1 VTRQIVLDTETTGLE
16 VSAGHRVIEVGCVE
30 IVNRRVGPGEFHH
43 YLNPE
48 RGIDA
53 GALQVH
59 GITREFL
66 RGKPRFADIAADL
79 VAFLR
84 GAELIIHNAEFDV
97 GFLDAELARAG
108 RPERLG
114 AICTVTDTWQLARKL
129 HPGQKNGLDALC
141 RRYGVDNTGRELHG
155 ARLDARLLAEVYLAM
170 TGGQA
175 ALTLEREAES
185 AGPRVEAAVA
195 AGVEE
200 AGPLVVVRASDA
212 EWAAHRQ
219 RLAAIAKKAGRALW
233 ASDLEAAEAA

>member
-1 VTRQIVLDTETTGLE
+1 
-16 VSAGHRVIEVGCVE
+16 
-30 IVNRRVGPGEFHH
+30 
-43 YLNPE
+43 
-48 RGIDA
+48 
-53 GALQVH
+53 
-59 GITREFL
+59 
-66 RGKPRFADIAADL
+66 
-79 VAFLR
+79 
-84 GAELIIHNAEFDV
+84 
-97 GFLDAELARAG
+97 
-108 RPERLG
+108 
-114 AICTVTDTWQLARKL
+114 
-129 HPGQKNGLDALC
+129 
-141 RRYGVDNTGRELHG
+141 VDNTGRELHG